1 MTTFKADDVKGAV
14 RAKYAEVAQQ
24 GTSCC
29 APTEN
34 AEDSCCA
41 PAEVHFTTKEDADS
55 IIAEADLGLS
65 CGTPTVFGDINPG
78 DTALDMG
85 SGAGVDA
92 FRAAAVVGSEGH
104 VIGVD
109 FTPDMI
115 ELATANAEKAGL
127 DTVEFR
133 LGEIE
138 DLPVVDGTIDVVLS
152 NCVINLVPDKE
163 RAFAEI
169 HRVLAPGGR
178 FVISDI
184 VTTDELSDAL
194 RSDLAQWA
202 GCVSGAI
209 PRDSYLGIIEAAGF
223 VNVEVITSHPY
234 GEGVPTESITVRGF
248 RR

>member
-1 MTTFKADDVKGAV
+1 MTTYQADDVKEAV
-14 RAKYAEVAQQ
+14 KERYAAVAQQ

-29 APTEN
+29 APATE
-34 AEDSCCA
+34 AEDACCA
-41 PAEVHFTTKEDADS
+41 PTEVRFTTKADADS

-78 DTALDMG
+78 DTVLDLG

-92 FRAAAVVGSEGH
+92 FRAAAVVGSDGH

-115 ELATANAEKAGL
+115 ELATANAAKAGL
-127 DTVEFR
+127 ETVEFR

-138 DLPVVDGTIDVVLS
+138 DLPVVEGTVDVVLS

-163 RAFAEI
+163 KAFAEI
-169 HRVLAPGGR
+169 HRVLATGGR
-178 FVISDI
+178 FIISDI
-184 VTTDELSDAL
+184 VTTGELSDEV
-194 RSDLAQWA
+194 RSDLEQWA

-209 PRDSYLGIIEAAGF
+209 GQDAYLGIIRAAGF
-223 VNVEVITSHPY
+223 VDVEIVTSHPY
-234 GEGVPTESITVRGF
+234 GDGVPTESVTVRGF
-248 RR
+248 KR

>member
-1 MTTFKADDVKGAV
+1 MTTYKADEVKKAV
-14 RAKYAEVAQQ
+14 KERYAAAAQE

-29 APTEN
+29 APATE
-34 AEDSCCA
+34 ADDACCG
-41 PAEVHFTTKEDADS
+41 PTEVRFTTKDDAQA

-78 DTALDMG
+78 DTVLDLG

-92 FRAAAVVGSEGH
+92 FRAAAVVGSDGH

-115 ELATANAEKAGL
+115 DLATANAEKAGL

-138 DLPVVDGTIDVVLS
+138 DLPVADGTVDLVLS

-163 RAFAEI
+163 KAFAEI
-169 HRVLAPGGR
+169 HRVLALGGR
-178 FVISDI
+178 FVISDV
-184 VTTDELSDAL
+184 VTTGDLSDEV
-194 RSDLAQWA
+194 RSDLQQWA

-209 PRDSYLGIIEAAGF
+209 GRDAYLGIIGDAGF
-223 VNVEVITSHPY
+223 VDVEVITSHEY
-234 GEGVPTESITVRGF
+234 GDGAPTESITVRGIK
-248 RR
+248 R

>member
-1 MTTFKADDVKGAV
+1 MTTYQADDVKAAV
-14 RAKYAEVAQQ
+14 KERYAEVAQQ
-24 GTSCC
+24 GKSCCAPASEAEDACC
-29 APTEN
+29 APTE
-34 AEDSCCA
+34 
-41 PAEVHFTTKEDADS
+41 VRFTTKEDAAS
-55 IIAEADLGLS
+55 IIAEADLGVS

-78 DTALDMG
+78 DTVLDLG

-92 FRAAAVVGSEGH
+92 FRAAAVVGPEGH

-115 ELATANAEKAGL
+115 DLATANTEKAGL

-138 DLPVVDGTIDVVLS
+138 DLPVADGTVGVVLS

-163 RAFAEI
+163 KAFAEI

-178 FVISDI
+178 FVISDV
-184 VTTDELSDAL
+184 VTTGELSAEV
-194 RSDLAQWA
+194 RGDLQQWA

-209 PRDSYLGIIEAAGF
+209 ARDAYLGIIHEAGF
-223 VNVEVITSHPY
+223 VDIEVITSHPY
-234 GEGVPTESITVRGF
+234 GDGAPTESITVRGF